1 MSFLLLRCAWMVF
14 HHIRQSLR
22 RNPMP
27 TRPRIHSLPPC
38 RASLTL
44 TLLIAIAAAAVPA
57 SAQTIRVR
65 ADGLL
70 EIADA
75 PPDTVV
81 RYTLDG
87 TEPVRDSGV
96 WLAPVE
102 VPAGY
107 TVKARAF
114 TADHAPAGETVTWT
128 PPASSANGSGS
139 GPRIASTLVPVTQG
153 RDWRVYDWPKRHAA
167 IVALMK
173 TRQPEIVMLGDS
185 IIHFWG
191 GEPGGEGVQGRNT
204 APEVWDRAFAGR
216 RVVNLGYGWDRTE
229 NVLWRL
235 RNGEFEGVSPK
246 VVVIMIGTNN
256 VKLNTVDEIA
266 AGVTAIVD
274 EVHQRSRTS
283 RILLLGIFPRGPKP
297 DEARATV
304 DAVNQRIAKLDG
316 RDGVVTYL
324 DIGPRF
330 LEADGS
336 ISKDVMYDFLHPSAK
351 GYEIWVEAMKPAL
364 TRLLAAR

>member
-1 MSFLLLRCAWMVF
+1 
-14 HHIRQSLR
+14 
-22 RNPMP
+22 MP
-27 TRPRIHSLPPC
+27 TPIRTLSPLPF
-38 RASLTL
+38 RAGFVT
-44 TLLIAIAAAAVPA
+44 TLLIAVCGVAVPVP
-57 SAQTIRVR
+57 SDAQTIRAR

-70 EIADA
+70 EIVDA

-96 WLAPVE
+96 WLAPVN

-114 TADHAPAGETVTWT
+114 TADHAPAGATVSWT
-128 PPASSANGSGS
+128 PPDSAAKAS
-139 GPRIASTLVPVTQG
+139 RIPSSLVPVTQG

-173 TRQPEIVMLGDS
+173 ARQPEIVMLGDS
-185 IIHFWG
+185 IMHFWG
-191 GEPGGEGVQGRNT
+191 GEPGGDGIRGRDT
-204 APEVWDRAFAGR
+204 APEVWNSAFAGHS
-216 RVVNLGYGWDRTE
+216 VVNLGYGWDRTE

-235 RNGEFEGVSPK
+235 RHGEFESVSPK

-256 VKLNTVDEIA
+256 VTLNTADEIA

-283 RILLLGIFPRGPKP
+283 RILLLGIFPRGEKP
-297 DEARATV
+297 NEHRVTIGEI
-304 DAVNQRIAKLDG
+304 NQRLAKLDG

-324 DIGPRF
+324 DIGQKF
-330 LEADGS
+330 LGADGS

-351 GYEIWVEAMKPAL
+351 GYEIWVEAMKPTL
-364 TRLLAAR
+364 TRLLSAR

>member
-1 MSFLLLRCAWMVF
+1 MLMHVHRRGFFTTLLLAGAF
-14 HHIRQSLR
+14 F
-22 RNPMP
+22 
-27 TRPRIHSLPPC
+27 
-38 RASLTL
+38 
-44 TLLIAIAAAAVPA
+44 AAAPA
-57 SAQTIRVR
+57 DAQTIKVR

-75 PPDTVV
+75 PPNTIV

-87 TEPVRDSGV
+87 TDPVRDSGV

-114 TADHAPAGETVTWT
+114 TSDHVAVGTMVEWT
-128 PPASSANGSGS
+128 SRMA
-139 GPRIASTLVPVTQG
+139 GPRPASTLVAVTQG

-167 IVALMK
+167 IVELMK
-173 TRQPEIVMLGDS
+173 ARPPEIVMLGDS
-185 IIHFWG
+185 ITHFWG
-191 GEPGGEGVQGRNT
+191 GEPNGEGIQGRNT

-216 RVVNLGYGWDRTE
+216 SVVNLGYGWDRTE

-235 RNGEFEGVSPK
+235 RHGEFEGVSPK

-256 VKLNTVDEIA
+256 VTLNTADEIA

-274 EVHQRSRTS
+274 EVHRRSAKS
-283 RILLLGIFPRGPKP
+283 RILLLGIFPRGAKP
-297 DEARATV
+297 DAHRATI
-304 DAVNQRIAKLDG
+304 DTINQRLAKLHG

-324 DIGPRF
+324 DIGKKF
-330 LEADGS
+330 VDADGS

-364 TRLLAAR
+364 TSLLSTP